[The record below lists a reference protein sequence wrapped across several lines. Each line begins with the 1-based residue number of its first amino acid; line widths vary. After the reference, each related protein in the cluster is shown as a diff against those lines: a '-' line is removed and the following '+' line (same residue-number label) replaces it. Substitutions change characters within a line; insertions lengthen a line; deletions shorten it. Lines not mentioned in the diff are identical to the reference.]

1 MNPLYLNY
9 FFTNAN
15 IDLIYN
21 NSLSASIRSVLPVKS
36 QFKNKHSSLFMHSL
50 RCHNIAKIYG
60 FSDCLCKA
68 LLYHNIYGTE
78 SLGSIY
84 FNGYLNRSVF
94 NRASISAL
102 LGAEIEL
109 MIYQYS
115 FLNQEKLIKSAL
127 IDLSSNI
134 QVMYFINT
142 LEIISSI
149 QNINTSFYKNKI
161 AMHIRALKFICTNS
175 RIDRI
180 FGNQMFSDFSLI
192 ESCLEDNNIDVK

>member
-1 MNPLYLNY
+1 MNPLYLKY
-9 FFTNAN
+9 FFANAN

-21 NSLSASIRSVLPVKS
+21 NSLSASIRLILPVKS

-60 FSDCLCKA
+60 FSDYLCKA
-68 LLYHNIYGTE
+68 LLYHNIYGTD
-78 SLGSIY
+78 SLDSMY
-84 FNGYLNRSVF
+84 CNEYLYRSVS
-94 NRASISAL
+94 NRASICAL

-115 FLNQEKLIKSAL
+115 FLNQKKLIKSAL
-127 IDLSSNI
+127 IDLPSNI
-134 QVMYFINT
+134 QIMYFINT